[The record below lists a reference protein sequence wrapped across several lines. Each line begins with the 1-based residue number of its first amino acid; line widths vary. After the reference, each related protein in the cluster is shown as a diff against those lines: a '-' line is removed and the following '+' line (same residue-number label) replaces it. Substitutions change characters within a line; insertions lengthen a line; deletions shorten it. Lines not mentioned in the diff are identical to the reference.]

1 MSTAAK
7 TPKPLRM
14 SRKVELVPE
23 ARLEEWYALAIQTK
37 DLSELD
43 RAILDVICDWHRR
56 MRDDGYAGRITFEK
70 MAHHIGA
77 EPMGITSSLARLV
90 GLALIA
96 IKSGGGQR
104 PNEYLM
110 ALPKNLMLASLA
122 TAAVDDDVPPF

>member
-1 MSTAAK
+1 MSTTAK

-14 SRKVELVPE
+14 SRKAELVPE

-37 DLSELD
+37 ELSELD

-77 EPMGITSSLARLV
+77 EPMSIRSSLARLV
-90 GLALIA
+90 GFALIA
-96 IKSGGGQR
+96 IKPGGGQR

-110 ALPKNLMLASLA
+110 ALPRRLVASMA
-122 TAAVDDDVPPF
+122 TAAVKDDVPQF